1 MRIGALKNHVRIEKL
16 DPGSIDSDYG
26 GATETWVIH
35 KTAKANVV
43 DITTRQQEETKS
55 DLRQLKHP
63 CRVTMRY
70 DDTIKSDMRV
80 VVLDRGNRILNI
92 VTQPTELGNRDGI
105 EFMAE
110 EYSA

>member
-1 MRIGALKNHVRIEKL
+1 MRIGALKNHVRVEKL
-16 DPGSIDSDYG
+16 AAGTTDPDYG
-26 GATETWVIH
+26 GETQDWVPH

-43 DITTRQQEETKS
+43 DVTTRQQEETKS

-70 DDTIKSDMRV
+70 DDSITANMRI